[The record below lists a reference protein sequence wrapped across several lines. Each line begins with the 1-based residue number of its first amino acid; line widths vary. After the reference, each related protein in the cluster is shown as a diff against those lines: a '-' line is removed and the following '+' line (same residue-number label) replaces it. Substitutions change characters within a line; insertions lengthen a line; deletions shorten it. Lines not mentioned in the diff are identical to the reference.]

1 MRAAVSQAST
11 QQDSPTSNVSDAE
24 QLMPSAP
31 DSDTYVPP
39 GKRDTG
45 TDRAVL
51 SADGRRTARH
61 SCNHLKIK
69 SREYTTTGD
78 I

>member
-11 QQDSPTSNVSDAE
+11 QQDSPTSNASDAE

-45 TDRAVL
+45 TDRAAP
-51 SADGRRTARH
+51 SADGRRTAFTQMMEVA
-61 SCNHLKIK
+61 LQVAVQMAAK
-69 SREYTTTGD
+69 EA
-78 I
+78 